1 MYVDAHGKGFE
12 SIQGR
17 RATVIEDSIVFLAN
31 EDRVVILENDT
42 VAFCIS
48 TKNYKEGSN
57 SIDDYGTD
65 LFSALVVDEE
75 LIIEGD
81 EE

>member
-1 MYVDAHGKGFE
+1 MYVDANGKGFE

-17 RATVIEDSIVFLAN
+17 RATVIEDSIVFFAN
-31 EDRVVILENDT
+31 EDRVVILEDDT
-42 VAFCIS
+42 VPFCIS
-48 TKNYKEGSN
+48 AENYKEGCN
-57 SIDDYGTD
+57 NIDDYGTD
-65 LFSALVVDEE
+65 LYSALVVDEE